1 MNVFWDHLSNSSILF
16 DFRHFETDIF
26 GDMEDH
32 FKGHFSNHFA
42 RHSGAM
48 GGDFDFN
55 SIFDEDLFGK
65 SQFIVCSTG

>member
-1 MNVFWDHLSNSSILF
+1 
-16 DFRHFETDIF
+16 
-26 GDMEDH
+26 MEDH

-42 RHSGAM
+42 HHKSHMG

-65 SQFIVCSTG
+65 SVSHTVRQNDLCTRAGN

>member
-1 MNVFWDHLSNSSILF
+1 MSYRFV
-16 DFRHFETDIF
+16 FRHFETDIF

-42 RHSGAM
+42 EHSRNM

-55 SIFDEDLFGK
+55 SIFDEDLFGR
-65 SQFIVCSTG
+65 FLF